1 MVTQTAT
8 IGSYIP
14 GVDASPGKPS
24 KAMLAA
30 LVVVSIA
37 HAGLFAYLAYQK
49 YAPPMTDGP
58 DVGTIIIEPPIIEQ
72 KPQLTQKPPPPTRSN
87 PVPIHR
93 PLLPVPPLDPLP
105 LKPADESIK
114 PGPGPVDL
122 DTSHP
127 PEVGPVGPP
136 TLPPQPVIG
145 RPNWLKKPGASEFSR
160 FYPDS
165 AMRRGVS
172 GSATLNCTVAANG
185 TIRVCTVLS
194 ETPSEEGF
202 GNAAIKLSRYFKMS
216 PQTEDGRPVDGAS
229 VRIPIKFAAAD

>member
-14 GVDASPGKPS
+14 GVDTPRAKAS

-30 LVVVSIA
+30 LVVVTA
-37 HAGLFAYLAYQK
+37 GHAGLFAYLAYQK
-49 YAPPMTDGP
+49 YVDPIQVVPVDPPAFKLQPWDP
-58 DVGTIIIEPPIIEQ
+58 V
-72 KPQLTQKPPPPTRSN
+72 PPPPKAIPEPPKPVQSN
-87 PVPIHR
+87 PVVIHEPTLTTEPTVDPIVVTKAEPTDVR
-93 PLLPVPPLDPLP
+93 G
-105 LKPADESIK
+105 S
-114 PGPGPVDL
+114 
-122 DTSHP
+122 
-127 PEVGPVGPP
+127 GPP
-136 TLPPQPVIG
+136 TLPELPPLVGEPAIQPAPVIG

-165 AMRRGVS
+165 AMRRGIS

-185 TIRVCTVLS
+185 TIRVCAVLS

-202 GNAAIKLSRYFKMS
+202 GAAALKLSRYFKMS